1 MQTPSFDDRPIWD
14 VWLSVYWM
22 PSLAAADELGLFEA
36 LQARAASAEEL
47 AERLELSAAALKAL
61 LPLLASLGFLAVRL
75 GRYHLTG
82 PAELYL
88 IKQSPLY
95 WGHAFAIHRQ
105 NPWASR
111 MMAALKSRP
120 VESLSIL
127 GEQQRP
133 VDSWESGELDPAMAR
148 MLCAFMHSH
157 SLPAA
162 LGLAGSPRFGSTKRL
177 LDVGGGSGC
186 FSIAL
191 AERRPE
197 LRCTILELPVMGEL
211 AKAYIEAAD
220 LQVRVQTCPL
230 DMFRQ
235 PWPGGHDAVLMSNIF
250 HDWDEQTCARLA
262 RMAFDAL
269 EPGGRIHLHEMLLDD
284 QGTGPLPA
292 AAFAMQ
298 MLVGTNGR
306 QYSAAELA
314 RPLEDAGFAD
324 IEVDAAY
331 GYFSLVTAVRY

>member
-22 PSLAAADELGLFEA
+22 PSLIAADELDLFEA
-36 LQARAASAEEL
+36 LQARPADAEEL
-47 AERLELSAAALKAL
+47 AERLELSPFALKAL
-61 LPLLASLGFLAVRL
+61 LPLLASLGFLVVRL

-82 PAELYL
+82 PAGLYL

-95 WGHAFAIHRQ
+95 WGHAFSIHRQ

-111 MMAALKSRP
+111 MMAALRSRP
-120 VESLSIL
+120 VESLGMF
-127 GEQQRP
+127 GEEQRP
-133 VDSWESGELDPAMAR
+133 VDSWESGELDPQMAR

-162 LGLAGSPRFGSTKRL
+162 LGLADSPRFEASRRL

-191 AERRPE
+191 AQRRPQ

-211 AKAYIEAAD
+211 ARGFIEAAGVQD
-220 LQVRVQTCPL
+220 RVEICPL

-235 PWPGGHDAVLMSNIF
+235 AWPRGHDAVLMSNIF

-262 RMAFDAL
+262 SMAFDAL
-269 EPGGRIHLHEMLLDD
+269 EPGGRIHLHEMLMDD
-284 QGTGPLPA
+284 EGSGPLPA

-314 RPLEDAGFAD
+314 RLLEDAGFVD
-324 IEVDAAY
+324 VEVDAAY
-331 GYFSLVTAVRY
+331 SYFSLVTGVRR